1 MKNTVTAANS
11 TSTVVDTVLNITA
24 VSNQLDFITMGV
36 ASNALGMTK
45 HNIKSNIA
53 KYDIETSKNEDGHYT
68 VNIVQLKK
76 ALMEDAEIDKVNI
89 TTKASDFIH
98 NPMNYEGGKGKL
110 LNKIISMFP
119 SKINRFIE
127 PFGGALT
134 VGLNVVANEKLY
146 NEKVKKMHDLV
157 EYFKDIEA
165 NDFFNEVSEVMKK
178 YDLYQGDFSNY
189 ENLKDAYNKNK
200 NKNKNKNEDKT
211 LAMFY
216 VIILFSQRNRIRY
229 DKSRKN
235 ITTSFC
241 PENEFNKSLLNKF
254 VRYGKEL
261 YKNDTYRFFNME
273 FEDFIAKVQP
283 ETGDFLYFD
292 PPYPETRAEYNK
304 DWSSE
309 DEDKLHDEID
319 KLAAK
324 NINFAYSTVFEHNGD
339 KKEKVKEWAESKGY
353 NITHLNH
360 NYSNTTEDKP
370 TDEVLIT
377 NYGTSYSAESI
388 EILKKKTFITQGSI
402 IGGNIWNSIVNAHN
416 DAEQLDYQASALL
429 IQSEG
434 KKFKGIQKRVD
445 IGRDLNIFKE
455 ENKDTVGALGI
466 FKDSLPWSAKTSE
479 NYMKIAKD
487 EDIVNFVNN
496 ETNINTSLT
505 YAQVLQN
512 TKKKG
517 VEFMAAL
524 NGDDEA
530 FKKMRKKKKT
540 NTSDEA
546 EKIIDKHKDN
556 VIDKF
561 KGELPEDRLKTIVE
575 YSRNKL
581 LVGFIEM
588 EINQLSVSANN
599 PTFENN
605 LKKAS

>member
-53 KYDIETSKNEDGHYT
+53 KYDIETSKNADGHNT

-76 ALMEDAEIDKVNI
+76 ALMEDTEIDKVNI

-146 NEKVKKMHDLV
+146 NEKMKELYSLVK
-157 EYFKDIEA
+157 YFKDVEA
-165 NDFFNEVSEVMKK
+165 EDFFDKVSEVMKK
-178 YDLYQGDFSNY
+178 YDLYQGDFDNY
-189 ENLKDAYNKNK
+189 VNLKDAYNK
-200 NKNKNKNEDKT
+200 DKDKP
-211 LAMFY
+211 LSMFY
-216 VIILFSQRNRIRY
+216 TLILFGHHNRIRH
-229 DKSRKN
+229 DKINEN
-235 ITTSFC
+235 ITTSFGYGIGF
-241 PENEFNKSLLNKF
+241 NESLLNKF
-254 VRYGKEL
+254 VMYGKEL
-261 YKNDTYRFFNME
+261 YKNDAYKLFNME
-273 FEDFIAKVQP
+273 FEDFIAKVKP

-292 PPYPETRAEYNK
+292 PPYPETGAEYNK
-304 DWSSE
+304 DWNSE

-319 KLAAK
+319 KLAAD

-487 EDIVNFVNN
+487 EEIVNFVQN

-505 YAQVLQN
+505 YNQVLQN
-512 TKKKG
+512 SKKKG

-524 NGDDEA
+524 NGNDEA

-540 NTSDEA
+540 NISDEA
-546 EKIIDKHKDN
+546 ENIIDKHKDN

-561 KGELPEDRLKTIVE
+561 KGQLPDDRLKTIAE
-575 YSRNKL
+575 YSKNKL
-581 LVGFIEM
+581 LIGFIEM

-599 PTFENN
+599 PTFENH
-605 LKKAS
+605 LKQAS